1 MDFSLV
7 KFFVI
12 GTATRETRAQRPT
25 INLPMAQKAEIGNC
39 FAFVQALTVT
49 ASAWVKARED
59 SRTDSTKRPGGGNG
73 GVGRAIRKYST
84 RLGDPG
90 DMRN

>member
-1 MDFSLV
+1 MKRV
-7 KFFVI
+7 Q
-12 GTATRETRAQRPT
+12 QRPT
-25 INLPMAQKAEIGNC
+25 VTLPMAQKAKIGYC
-39 FAFVQALTVT
+39 LHFAQALTVT
-49 ASAWVKARED
+49 ASARVKARED
-59 SRTDSTKRPGGGNG
+59 SRTDSMKRPEGGNG